1 MRGYSPNYGHY
12 VAYARPPARLHRAA
26 PSHKDRQVAL
36 RRPVAVA
43 YTQWEKFIHAWQ
55 RMLDMPCRIE
65 YFKMNEAKCA
75 PAKPK
80 GQFAGW
86 SREKTDERVAIAY
99 STIEHHAHF
108 QLSCIVDL
116 EPFYRIFDERLLE
129 RRAINP
135 FYLAF
140 GRMITGFTHKQRG
153 LGLQEKVDFIF
164 DERSKEKTRIRD
176 AWDAYKDSAEPD
188 IKPYIGSDPRFE
200 NDIKCSPLQAAD
212 LNAWWIRK
220 MATEKRQIY
229 NFPWKARRQIPGV
242 QFITMKNP
250 TEDSGGAYF
259 EVRCLGCAMATWKE
273 RRAWRRELK
282 DNGVGL

>member
-1 MRGYSPNYGHY
+1 MAEQGRARRRWAI
-12 VAYARPPARLHRAA
+12 VQAYIDESGERSHA
-26 PSHKDRQVAL
+26 PVLVLAGFIA
-36 RRPVAVA
+36 P
-43 YTQWEKFIHAWQ
+43 YTQWEKFIPDWQ

-99 STIEHHAHF
+99 IAIEDHAHF

-116 EPFYRIFDERLLE
+116 EPFYRIFDERVLE

-140 GRMITGFTHKQRG
+140 GRMITGFAHKQRA

-164 DERSKEKTRIRD
+164 DERSKEKKQIRD
-176 AWDAYKDSAEPD
+176 AWDAYKESADPD

-200 NDIKCSPLQAAD
+200 NDIEFLPLQAAD

-229 NFPWKARRQIPGV
+229 TFPWKPRRQIPGI
-242 QFITMKNP
+242 QFHYDEKTQLRVREELISKF
-250 TEDSGGAYF
+250 GG
-259 EVRCLGCAMATWKE
+259 
-273 RRAWRRELK
+273 
-282 DNGVGL
+282 

>member
-1 MRGYSPNYGHY
+1 MGIMLRMR
-12 VAYARPPARLHRAA
+12 ALPPGFIAPRL
-26 PSHKDRQVAL
+26 DRQVAL

-43 YTQWEKFIHAWQ
+43 YIQWEKFIHAWQ

-65 YFKMNEAKCA
+65 YFKIEAKCA

-153 LGLQEKVDFIF
+153 LGLQERLI
-164 DERSKEKTRIRD
+164 SSLMRD
-176 AWDAYKDSAEPD
+176 
-188 IKPYIGSDPRFE
+188 
-200 NDIKCSPLQAAD
+200 
-212 LNAWWIRK
+212 RK
-220 MATEKRQIY
+220 KKR
-229 NFPWKARRQIPGV
+229 
-242 QFITMKNP
+242 
-250 TEDSGGAYF
+250 E
-259 EVRCLGCAMATWKE
+259 
-273 RRAWRRELK
+273 
-282 DNGVGL
+282 